1 MKLWTIYCSI
11 FIIILSGFVLMVSS
25 NPHPEDTISG
35 KWEEVSWKYE
45 KVNKPDKAT
54 IRDYSSAEIKQMIGQ
69 DLVIH
74 EAEKWTFL
82 PNGRLQLEGNNDTKT
97 VEWRIKG
104 RGHILQIKYD
114 GGVVE
119 NYNIT
124 FLNNSQLV
132 LNFDL
137 EVKAKGIAQLTFNR
151 I

>member
-1 MKLWTIYCSI
+1 MKLWAIYITI
-11 FIIILSGFVLMVSS
+11 FLVLLVSFTIMISS
-25 NPHPEDTISG
+25 NPHPEDVISG
-35 KWEEVSWKYE
+35 EWEEISWEYE

-54 IRDYSSAEIKQMIGQ
+54 IRDYSSAEIKKMIGQ

-74 EAEKWTFL
+74 EAEKWSFMA
-82 PNGRLQLEGNNDTKT
+82 NGKLKLEGKNNTKT

-104 RGHILQIKYD
+104 RGHVLQIKYD
-114 GGVVE
+114 NGIVE

-124 FLNNSQLV
+124 FLKNNTLV